1 MLVHRDCIFYK
12 YTGTPEWKEI
22 ELGRGES
29 FSSFKCELYET
40 DVIKAKFQWAD
51 PIKVRDKIITTEK
64 KTIDFLIFE
73 DINVVCIFG
82 GSESHIAYTISKISQ
97 VFPIVLKKVDL
108 FEKYKEYVI
117 NNKQNVFF

>member
-1 MLVHRDCIFYK
+1 M
-12 YTGTPEWKEI
+12 
-22 ELGRGES
+22 
-29 FSSFKCELYET
+29 YET
-40 DVIKAKFQWAD
+40 DVIKAKFQWVD
-51 PIKVRDKIITTEK
+51 PIKVRDKIITTER

-117 NNKQNVFF
+117 NNKQNGF

>member
-1 MLVHRDCIFYK
+1 M
-12 YTGTPEWKEI
+12 
-22 ELGRGES
+22 
-29 FSSFKCELYET
+29 YET
-40 DVIKAKFQWAD
+40 DVIKAKFQWVD
-51 PIKVRDKIITTEK
+51 PIKVRDKIITTER

-117 NNKQNVFF
+117 NNKQNGFLSCRV

>member
-1 MLVHRDCIFYK
+1 M
-12 YTGTPEWKEI
+12 
-22 ELGRGES
+22 
-29 FSSFKCELYET
+29 
-40 DVIKAKFQWAD
+40 
-51 PIKVRDKIITTEK
+51 
-64 KTIDFLIFE
+64 IFE

-117 NNKQNVFF
+117 NNKQNVFKLQSIDVSKEPTDMIVMNT